1 MSIYPMQLAFEGEE
15 WLDCITE
22 IYPLQRQ
29 GFAGYVYVPTTW
41 VLAIV
46 FFGITLEMRKIC
58 TNKQLNLYGVGSV
71 VGILILT
78 VMMQEYHIPY
88 VSTQKL
94 FIPCEKPEE
103 SSLEFWANDALDFSS
118 GAQKIWSRI
127 LGRSLVPPEW
137 HKTEL

>member
-41 VLAIV
+41 VLAI
-46 FFGITLEMRKIC
+46 
-58 TNKQLNLYGVGSV
+58 LNLSGVGSV

-103 SSLEFWANDALDFSS
+103 SSLEFWANDALDFST

-127 LGRSLVPPEW
+127 LGRNGLISF
-137 HKTEL
+137 H